1 MAHQNIGVLWID
13 ETNTRHRGSHYS
25 AATARLHNS
34 IGTWLLVIYAADQRS
49 PYINHREL
57 TYCFHLFML
66 AIIYNTV
73 VWLRVIDMLNSN
85 FISSTCHSVLL
96 EQHAFVLKKL
106 ISWVSWVGWGGWVKI
121 DRTNESEGSRRSVI
135 KVEFRAEKTSL
146 NSSGEMMLTQNTS
159 EIRHNLTCW
168 AKGFEIVWKK
178 GQDQRDGGG
187 VQSCQTN
194 TAFIYSSLACLQ
206 CS

>member
-1 MAHQNIGVLWID
+1 M
-13 ETNTRHRGSHYS
+13 
-25 AATARLHNS
+25 
-34 IGTWLLVIYAADQRS
+34 IYAADQRS

-57 TYCFHLFML
+57 TYRFHLFML

-85 FISSTCHSVLL
+85 FISSTRHSVLL

-106 ISWVSWVGWGGWVKI
+106 ISEVSWVGWGWGGGGWSWMKI
-121 DRTNESEGSRRSVI
+121 DPSSESEDAWRSVI

-146 NSSGEMMLTQNTS
+146 DSSGEIMLTRNTF
-159 EIRHNLTCW
+159 EIRHNLTRW
-168 AKGFEIVWKK
+168 AKGFERVWKK
-178 GQDQRDGGG
+178 SQDQRDGGG
-187 VQSCQTN
+187 VQPRQTN
-194 TAFIYSSLACLQ
+194 MAFICSSLACWQ

>member
-1 MAHQNIGVLWID
+1 M
-13 ETNTRHRGSHYS
+13 
-25 AATARLHNS
+25 
-34 IGTWLLVIYAADQRS
+34 IYAADQRS

-73 VWLRVIDMLNSN
+73 VWLPVIDMLNSN
-85 FISSTCHSVLL
+85 FISSTRHSVLL

-106 ISWVSWVGWGGWVKI
+106 ISWVSWVGLGGLGD
-121 DRTNESEGSRRSVI
+121 DRTNKVEGARRSVI
-135 KVEFRAEKTSL
+135 KVEFRAQKTSL

-168 AKGFEIVWKK
+168 TKGFEVVWKK
-178 GQDQRDGGG
+178 GQDQRDGGR
-187 VQSCQTN
+187 VQSRQTN
-194 TAFIYSSLACLQ
+194 VAFIYSSLACWQ